1 MSTGFVCDER
11 KFCVERAAAVPLV
24 RFDQPLDAWD
34 GPEDKRR
41 KLNLL
46 ATSMS
51 PSQGRTS

>member
-1 MSTGFVCDER
+1 
-11 KFCVERAAAVPLV
+11 VERAAAVPLV